1 MSPDFRY
8 HVATLSAVFLAL
20 GIGILIGTAFVGAPV
35 VSRQTQLIRRLE
47 DNVGELRR
55 ETRERDRQEEALRIA
70 LPAVVQGRL
79 AGKRV
84 LVVQAG
90 GYPAAAEDATEALRL
105 AGADVIHVS
114 LPADGW
120 HTSGDDTNGDDA
132 VLQAARTLAPL
143 LTSGSEAALQSY
155 REEGK
160 LTGDALTG
168 GAFPLVV
175 LVGGAPLAARNATS
189 PDEPAA
195 NWLARTRDSALAEVW
210 KGLGITVV
218 GVEPFGADLSF
229 MRTYQSAG
237 IATIDAIDR
246 PIGKMALPFA
256 LLGEKGNYGLKDTA
270 DRALP
275 AALETVV
282 PSADESALAA
292 GAASPAP

>member
-79 AGKRV
+79 AGKRA

-90 GYPAAAEDATEALRL
+90 GYPAAAEDVTEALHL
-105 AGADVIHVS
+105 AGAEVTRVS

-120 HTSGDDTNGDDA
+120 RALGDDADSDAA
-132 VLQAARTLAPL
+132 VLQAARALAPL

-155 REEGK
+155 RDEGK
-160 LTGDALTG
+160 LTGDAVTG
-168 GAFPLVV
+168 GAYPFVV
-175 LVGGAPLAARNATS
+175 LVGGAPLAARSATS

-195 NWLARTRDSALAEVW
+195 NWLARTRDSALADVW
-210 KGLGITVV
+210 KGLGVTVV

-275 AALETVV
+275 AALEAAPAADEA
-282 PSADESALAA
+282 PSAAV
-292 GAASPAP
+292 GAVSPSP

>member
-1 MSPDFRY
+1 
-8 HVATLSAVFLAL
+8 
-20 GIGILIGTAFVGAPV
+20 
-35 VSRQTQLIRRLE
+35 
-47 DNVGELRR
+47 
-55 ETRERDRQEEALRIA
+55 
-70 LPAVVQGRL
+70 LPA
-79 AGKRV
+79 
-84 LVVQAG
+84 
-90 GYPAAAEDATEALRL
+90 E
-105 AGADVIHVS
+105 
-114 LPADGW
+114 GW
-120 HTSGDDTNGDDA
+120 HTSGDDTNGDAA

-168 GAFPLVV
+168 GAFPFVV
-175 LVGGAPLAARNATS
+175 LVGGAPLAARSATS

-275 AALETVV
+275 AALEAVV
-282 PSADESALAA
+282 PSTDESPLAA